1 MRLHTAL
8 SLFYTLGHAVG
19 AEPQHAKRTP
29 KCRCTPG
36 EACWPENSVWEAFD
50 KKLGKG
56 KLIKTSPIAQ
66 SCYNGPQKDLDR
78 CAYVNKMWTD
88 QDFQTSD
95 PIGRNYPYN
104 ITCAPVDYAAGE
116 TPTSCILGSLPYYA
130 VNASTRQDITLTLNF
145 AKQHNIRLVTS
156 STGHDLLGRS
166 DGYGGLE
173 LWLHSFR
180 NGVRFQKKYASAN
193 NCTKSGWTGS
203 AIHIDGAY
211 QWRDV
216 YAVAQANNVIAVGG
230 GSPSPGA
237 IGGWPSGGGHGPAT
251 HNFGLGAD
259 QVLEAQIM
267 LADGRIVIANYCENS
282 DLFRAI
288 RGGGPGYGIV
298 LSQHIK
304 VHPNVKAVTA
314 HRFAIAPRNETAEN
328 KDLLDAIA
336 VLHQQLPALSNNG
349 VAGYGFWFRNF
360 PGPFVGDAH
369 SGYTHGFWTIGKK
382 QAEAEKAVAPLMNTL
397 KKFEDKL
404 VITSTFAEYQDYW
417 SFYWAE
423 SGLHDPVGSTS
434 IITSRLINPE
444 ALADYTKVREAI
456 EVVAGKPDEVSSN
469 VILLVS
475 GGQVFKD
482 KADKS
487 SGLHPAW
494 RVSPFVMISGQGI
507 PKVASR
513 EIRDYVQHQVTH
525 VKGAALKKLAPNT
538 GGYMNEGDGSDPEYI
553 DAFYGKNYAQHLAA
567 KRKYDPDNIFFCRTC
582 VGAED
587 FIERPDGP
595 LCRK

>member
-8 SLFYTLGHAVG
+8 SLFYTLGLAAG
-19 AEPQHAKRTP
+19 TELQHTKPP

-36 EACWPENSVWEAFD
+36 EACWPKNCFWKDLD

-56 KLIKTSPIAQ
+56 KLIKTSPLAE
-66 SCYNGPQKDLDR
+66 SCYDGPHKDLDH
-78 CAYVNKMWTD
+78 CAYVNQMWTD

-95 PIGRNYPYN
+95 PIGRSYPYN

-116 TPTSCILGSLPYYA
+116 TPATCILGSLPYYA
-130 VNASTRQDITLTLNF
+130 VNASTRKDVSLTLDF
-145 AKQHNIRLVTS
+145 AKRHNIRLVVS

-173 LWLHSFR
+173 IWLRSFR
-180 NGVRFQKKYASAN
+180 NGIYFQKKFKSAN
-193 NCTKSGWTGS
+193 KCTKSGWKGS

-211 QWRDV
+211 QWQDV
-216 YAVAQANNVIAVGG
+216 YEVAEANNVIAVGG
-230 GSPSPGA
+230 GSVSPGA

-259 QVLEAQIM
+259 QILEAEIM
-267 LADGRIVIANYCENS
+267 LANGKIVTANHCEHA

-304 VHPNVKAVTA
+304 VYPNVKAVTA
-314 HRFAIAPRNETAEN
+314 HRLQIAPRNETPEN

-336 VLHQQLPALSNNG
+336 VIHQQLPALSKNG
-349 VAGYGFWFRNF
+349 VAGYGFWFRSF

-369 SGYTHGFWTIGKK
+369 SGYNHGFWTIGKGRR
-382 QAEAEKAVAPLMNTL
+382 EAEKAVAPLMKAL
-397 KKFEDKL
+397 AKFQDKL

-417 SFYWAE
+417 SFYHAE
-423 SGLHDPVGSTS
+423 SGLRDPVGSTS
-434 IITSRLINPE
+434 MITSRLINSE
-444 ALADYTKVREAI
+444 AVADYKKVREAI
-456 EVVAGKPDEVSSN
+456 EVVGGSPDEVSSN

-482 KADKS
+482 GADKF

-494 RVSPFVMISGQGI
+494 RVSPFIMISGQGI

-513 EIRDYVQHQVTH
+513 EVRDYVQHQVTH
-525 VKGAALKKLAPNT
+525 VKGAALKKLAPKT

-553 DAFYGKNYAQHLAA
+553 DAFYGPNYPRHLAT
-567 KRKYDPDNIFFCRTC
+567 KRKYDPDNIFYCRTC
-582 VGAED
+582 VGAET
-587 FIERPDGP
+587 FIDRPDGP